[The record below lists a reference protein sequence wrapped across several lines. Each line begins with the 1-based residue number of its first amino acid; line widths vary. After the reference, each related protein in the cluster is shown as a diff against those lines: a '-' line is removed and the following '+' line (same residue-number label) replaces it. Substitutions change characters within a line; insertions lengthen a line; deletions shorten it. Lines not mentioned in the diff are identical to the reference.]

1 VSDVSLDGVIS
12 DKNLQ
17 CEWEW
22 DGIRAI

>member
-1 VSDVSLDGVIS
+1 VSDVSLDGVTS